1 MNTSTLTIVGVG
13 LLGGSLAL
21 AARKR
26 KLAGVILGVGR
37 SLDRLE
43 PAQTA
48 GLIDEVC
55 TDLSAAAKRSDVM
68 VFCSPVDQIAGQIC
82 TAARACRPNCLLTDV
97 GSTKLSIVDEVER
110 ACESHTQFVGSHPL
124 AGSEKQGW
132 RFADAELFVGR
143 TVIVTVTSR
152 TPPSALRQV
161 TKFWNDV
168 GANVV
173 EMNPADHDRVVARTS
188 HLPHLVASAL
198 AASLCL
204 KAGET
209 RLAATGLRDTTRI
222 ASGHPALWA
231 AILWENRQEIARAL
245 ASFQGTVDNW
255 RAALNADNQAAMLA
269 LLQQGKQSR
278 DALGN

>member
-26 KLAGVILGVGR
+26 KLAGSIIGVGR
-37 SLDRLE
+37 SLERLE

-48 GLIDEVC
+48 GMIDEVC
-55 TDLSAAAKRSDVM
+55 TDLSAAAGRSDVM
-68 VFCSPVDQIAGQIC
+68 VFCSPVDQIAGQIR
-82 TAARACRPNCLLTDV
+82 AAAQACRPTCLLTDV
-97 GSTKLSIVDEVER
+97 GSTKRSIVDEVER
-110 ACESHTQFVGSHPL
+110 ACGSHTQFVGSHPL

-132 RFADAELFVGR
+132 RFADSELFVGR
-143 TVIVTVTSR
+143 TVVVAVTQR

-168 GANVV
+168 GASVV
-173 EMNPADHDRVVARTS
+173 EMDPAEHDRILARTS

-204 KAGET
+204 KMGET
-209 RLAATGLRDTTRI
+209 RLSATGLRDTTRI
-222 ASGHPALWA
+222 AAGDPALWA
-231 AILWENRQEIARAL
+231 AILWENRQEVARAL
-245 ASFQGTVDNW
+245 DSFQGTVNDW
-255 RAALNADNQAAMLA
+255 RAALTAENPAALRL